1 MWGARESQNS
11 KVLSVRSNKQLGSVY
26 GPQTLQCDTEEHL
39 RVVNLGCPQRGRPSD
54 PPFDHTSGAGYV
66 APHTGV
72 YDDAIRVKN
81 NSVQLAIISVFGA
94 FGRQSQRLLKF
105 YARRATSKKY
115 GRDATRY
122 SRYRRTTSYL
132 SHHMQCLSTGIV
144 MADAAR
150 ILENVA
156 VIKQRAASLPHM

>member
-1 MWGARESQNS
+1 M
-11 KVLSVRSNKQLGSVY
+11 
-26 GPQTLQCDTEEHL
+26 
-39 RVVNLGCPQRGRPSD
+39 
-54 PPFDHTSGAGYV
+54 

-122 SRYRRTTSYL
+122 SRYRRTTSYM

-144 MADAAR
+144 MADATR

-156 VIKQRAASLPHM
+156 ATKQRAASLPNM